1 MNKPVGT
8 LVLALAISAVLT
20 ACMGLPDAYF
30 KENVGKATQDEVTAR
45 LGSPDHRYALDNGET
60 KWIYIIHVSTA
71 TYLTYAN
78 PDAEVCYNYELLFD
92 DKKVLKSWQ
101 TNNKACGTVN

>member
-1 MNKPVGT
+1 MSTPITT
-8 LVLALAISAVLT
+8 LVLALALSAALT

-45 LGSPDHRYALDNGET
+45 LGNPDHRYALDNGET

-78 PDAEVCYNYELLFD
+78 TDAEVCYNYELLFD
-92 DKKVLKSWQ
+92 DRKVLKSWK
-101 TNNKACGTVN
+101 TNSKDCGAIN

>member
-1 MNKPVGT
+1 MHKPIATGI
-8 LVLALAISAVLT
+8 LALAVSAALT

-30 KENVGKATQDEVTAR
+30 QDNVGKATQDEVTSR
-45 LGSPDHRYALDNGET
+45 LGRPDHHYALENGES
-60 KWIYIIHVSTA
+60 KWVYIIHVSTA

-78 PDAEVCYNYELLFD
+78 PDAEVCYNYELIFD
-92 DKKVLKSWQ
+92 DKQVLKSWQ